1 MQVER
6 AERDAEEER
15 AKAEAKFHTSAN
27 VVMPEYEYDDEMMV
41 DREVNKP
48 PAALFI
54 GCGWDEDKDTKRKH
68 YRRYYNKAL
77 EKVEEILPVSSP
89 FNQYDLKR
97 GQSRGAKV
105 SAFKSLFGKVK
116 HDASGEADTTQITGR
131 FKAVVEVEGR

>member
-1 MQVER
+1 MNHFDPHLKEELLAQHKAQVER

-15 AKAEAKFHTSAN
+15 AKAEMKYHTAAN
-27 VVMPEYEYDDEMMV
+27 IVMPEYEYDEEMLV

-68 YRRYYNKAL
+68 YRRYYNKPL

-89 FNQYDLKR
+89 FN
-97 GQSRGAKV
+97 
-105 SAFKSLFGKVK
+105 
-116 HDASGEADTTQITGR
+116 
-131 FKAVVEVEGR
+131 